1 MDEKSQTTQSLCA
14 QRGRY
19 LRWAGVT
26 LVLSGWA
33 LYRLWQRRCQRGAR
47 RVGLVPCP
55 EAAPAPPPVEPAPE
69 PIEITAFVA
78 LEESAPA
85 PETPVVAAPL
95 APDDLRRIEGIGSK
109 VAALL
114 GEAGISTYA
123 QLAAAAPDHLREVL
137 QAAGLRFMD
146 PATWPEQA
154 ALAAQGDWEGLVA
167 LQGALKGGR
176 RA

>member
-1 MDEKSQTTQSLCA
+1 MDEKSHTTQSLCA

-55 EAAPAPPPVEPAPE
+55 EAAPAAPPVEPAPE
-69 PIEITAFVA
+69 PIEITAFA
-78 LEESAPA
+78 APEESVTP
-85 PETPVVAAPL
+85 PEAVEVAAP
-95 APDDLRRIEGIGSK
+95 PDDLRRIEGIGPK

-114 GEAGISTYA
+114 GDAGISTYA

-154 ALAAQGDWEGLVA
+154 TLAAQGDWEGLA
-167 LQGALKGGR
+167 TLQGALKGGR